1 MNQESE
7 SKLSLTRR
15 QILGGLVTVG
25 AGSAA
30 TGAGTMAYFSDS
42 ESSTGNQISAGTL
55 NLGFAESS
63 SFSFSTALAPG
74 ESTTDTVR
82 LVSSGTI
89 SGSLDVDF
97 DYVESDSAQNDTDE
111 SASAVAENL
120 TVVTLTYGETD
131 HTDQITTDNPS
142 PTLADLA
149 DNAHGSDE
157 TTQNDLVNLAD
168 PGKSGTKFTIGLE
181 LVESIGNSFQSD
193 GVEITAT
200 FHLNQ
205 NDSQ

>member
-1 MNQESE
+1 MTDGV
-7 SKLSLTRR
+7 TRR
-15 QILGGLVTVG
+15 QVLGGLVTVG

-42 ESSTGNQISAGTL
+42 ENSTGNRISAGTL
-55 NLGFAESS
+55 NLGFAESA

-74 ESTTDTVR
+74 TEITDTVR
-82 LVSSGTI
+82 LVSAGTI

-97 DYVESDSAQNDTDE
+97 DYVESDSAQNDADE

-131 HTDQITTDNPS
+131 LTDQITTDNPS

-157 TTQNDLVNLAD
+157 TTQNDLVDLDD
-168 PGKSGTKFTIGLE
+168 PGNSGTKFTIGLE
-181 LVESIGNSFQSD
+181 LAKSVGNSFQGD

-205 NDSQ
+205 HDSQ